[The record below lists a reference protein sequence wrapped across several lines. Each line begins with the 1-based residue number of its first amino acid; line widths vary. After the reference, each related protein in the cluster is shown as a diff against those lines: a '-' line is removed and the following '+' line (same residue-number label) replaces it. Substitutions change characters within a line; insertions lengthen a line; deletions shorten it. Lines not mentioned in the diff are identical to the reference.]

1 MIDVN
6 KLRGRMAEK
15 GRSGQDMA
23 KVIGKTPKTFY
34 SKMKAGVFDSDEI
47 EAMVIKKTPKTFYAK
62 MKKGVFDSD
71 EIIAMV
77 HDLDIE
83 NPGEIF
89 FADEVTP

>member
-47 EAMVIKKTPKTFYAK
+47 EAMVKYL
-62 MKKGVFDSD
+62 
-71 EIIAMV
+71 EIM
-77 HDLDIE
+77 
-83 NPGEIF
+83 NPLEIF
-89 FADEVTP
+89 FAEEVT

>member
-6 KLRGRMAEK
+6 KLRGRMAER

-47 EAMVIKKTPKTFYAK
+47 EAMVR
-62 MKKGVFDSD
+62 DL
-71 EIIAMV
+71 EI
-77 HDLDIE
+77 D
-83 NPGEIF
+83 NPMEIF
-89 FADEVTP
+89 FADKVTC

>member
-15 GRSGQDMA
+15 NRSGRDMA

-47 EAMVIKKTPKTFYAK
+47 EAMVR
-62 MKKGVFDSD
+62 DL
-71 EIIAMV
+71 EIQ
-77 HDLDIE
+77 
-83 NPGEIF
+83 NPLEIF
-89 FADEVTP
+89 FADEVTL

>member
-15 GRSGQDMA
+15 GRNGQDMA

-47 EAMVIKKTPKTFYAK
+47 MAMVE
-62 MKKGVFDSD
+62 DL
-71 EIIAMV
+71 EIQ
-77 HDLDIE
+77 
-83 NPGEIF
+83 NPMEIF
-89 FADEVTP
+89 FADEVTH